1 MGSFYASYADLASLT
16 ENLDGNGGAREGIGQ
31 VMDAFNHATCTYAQG
46 SCVAA
51 GTRSDGTTIWEEGPA
66 SGTYN
71 QIFSLFAGSINSITT
86 YGYNTAANI
95 RRLSEAMGYA
105 AEQCQVYENKALNAL
120 YERGMGGNGF
130 SSESRDTM
138 RDTVDSSGYGSP
150 GYSSP
155 GYSSPGFS
163 TPSYSSPSYSTPSY
177 SSPSWGSS
185 GGSSS
190 SWGSPGSSSSGWGS
204 TSSGLASG
212 LAGGLAGS
220 LGSKLSSALGS
231 GSGSG
236 GIGAGGSGS
245 GLEFDD
251 AALGGIGSGGI
262 GSGGLGSSGLGLGW
276 DSGDLASSILD
287 GTIDKEQLQKAAE
300 AIEKAVQ
307 TSNNV
312 VTGAGLSAIES
323 AVDLM
328 LDEVEYGK
336 IAQYGDTLSEALS
349 RYAATIGLV
358 LGVAGALYATKG
370 QTTEAVAHCA
380 EFVSTKA
387 LPAAQEA
394 LDKAVSSAK
403 QARVNLGMV
412 ASGLASNPLQEVGGL
427 LG

>member
-1 MGSFYASYADLASLT
+1 MGSFYANYADLASLRDD
-16 ENLDGNGGAREGIGQ
+16 LDGSGGAREGIGQ

-46 SCVAA
+46 ACVAA
-51 GTRSDGTTIWEEGPA
+51 GTRPDGTTIWEEGPA
-66 SGTYN
+66 MGTYN
-71 QIFSLFAGSINSITT
+71 QIFSLFAASIDSITT

-95 RRLSEAMGYA
+95 VRLSEAMGYA
-105 AEQCQVYENKALNAL
+105 AEQCQTYESKALNAL

-130 SSESRDTM
+130 SSQSRDTM
-138 RDTVDSSGYGSP
+138 RDTVDNSGYGSP

-155 GYSSPGFS
+155 SYSSPSFS
-163 TPSYSSPSYSTPSY
+163 TPSYSTPSY
-177 SSPSWGSS
+177 SSPSYSSPSWGSS
-185 GGSSS
+185 GSSSPSWGSHSGSSS
-190 SWGSPGSSSSGWGS
+190 SWGSP
-204 TSSGLASG
+204 SSGLASG
-212 LAGGLAGS
+212 LVGGLTGG
-220 LGSKLSSALGS
+220 LGSKLGSALGS
-231 GSGSG
+231 GSGG
-236 GIGAGGSGS
+236 LGGGSGS
-245 GLEFDD
+245 GFEFDD
-251 AALGGIGSGGI
+251 TALEGL

-276 DSGDLASSILD
+276 DSGDLASSVLD

-336 IAQYGDTLSEALS
+336 IAQYGDALSEALS

-358 LGVAGALYATKG
+358 LGVAGALYATRG

-387 LPAAQEA
+387 LPAAQET
-394 LDKAVSSAK
+394 LDKVVSSAK